1 MWGWKGKGGRW
12 KWENPGIQELICS
25 WTTFPG
31 ILKRR
36 VNPSLVNISIQGNI
50 ILNWSLQP
58 FVKPNIESPQFS
70 LVTRSTKKGRQLS
83 VSVCVCVCVCGYWIQ
98 RCLSKL
104 WYIDYKYSLPYLVPI
119 PFVIWLFS
127 FSCRTSDCIV
137 PSLVSELWLAL
148 ADRMHT
154 SLLSLRPLPIWCV

>member
-1 MWGWKGKGGRW
+1 MSEFSYQTFWVWGWKGKGGRW

-36 VNPSLVNISIQGNI
+36 VNPRLVNISIQGNI

-58 FVKPNIESPQFS
+58 FVKLNIESPQFS

-83 VSVCVCVCVCGYWIQ
+83 VSVCVCVW
-98 RCLSKL
+98 LLDSE
-104 WYIDYKYSLPYLVPI
+104 VPI
-119 PFVIWLFS
+119 KIVVYWLQIFFTLPCTHTLCNMTFQLFLSNIRLYCSIPCIWVVTCFG
-127 FSCRTSDCIV
+127 
-137 PSLVSELWLAL
+137 W
-148 ADRMHT
+148 
-154 SLLSLRPLPIWCV
+154 